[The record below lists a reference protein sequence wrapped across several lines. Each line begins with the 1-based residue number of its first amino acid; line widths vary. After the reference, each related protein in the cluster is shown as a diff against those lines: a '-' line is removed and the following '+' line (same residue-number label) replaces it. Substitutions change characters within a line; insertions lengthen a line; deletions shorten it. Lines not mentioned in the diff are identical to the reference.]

1 MTGVNLYPEGKD
13 PGDEFPLKKGGG
25 SMFCPKC
32 RDEFR
37 EGFTHCKKCGVDLVE
52 TLPPE
57 ETGKNDKEKSK
68 RLSDF
73 LSQLLLFD
81 VENWLKLGGIIYA
94 IIGVLYKITELI
106 RGFLSSFQHAEK
118 PIILFTAL
126 GFLYNILGSLMEGL
140 FYYALG
146 VIIGLLKRGDNNA
159 A

>member
-1 MTGVNLYPEGKD
+1 
-13 PGDEFPLKKGGG
+13 
-25 SMFCPKC
+25 MFCPKC
-32 RDEFR
+32 RGEFR

-57 ETGKNDKEKSK
+57 ETGEKDQKEKADL
-68 RLSDF
+68 LSG
-73 LSQLLLFD
+73 LLLFD